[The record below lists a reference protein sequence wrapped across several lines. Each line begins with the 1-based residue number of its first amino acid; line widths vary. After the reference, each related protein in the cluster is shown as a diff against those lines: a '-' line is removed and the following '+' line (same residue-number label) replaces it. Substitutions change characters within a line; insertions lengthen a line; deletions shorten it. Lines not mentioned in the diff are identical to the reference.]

1 MYRIF
6 DRKVTL
12 RPFLGH
18 FHIIK
23 GDKSTN
29 VPGYGLFE
37 YIGEEKIVRKNYRKN
52 AFGEQST
59 PKTAFFLF
67 LVNNSET
74 SPLRMKIFQIFTLSP
89 ISGLIIK
96 IQVRLKISSDAPI

>member
-1 MYRIF
+1 MLKILPSQNGHNNSQLIESTPYREYIYRIF

-23 GDKSTN
+23 GDKSKN
-29 VPGYGLFE
+29 VSGYGLFE

-59 PKTAFFLF
+59 PKTAFF
-67 LVNNSET
+67 
-74 SPLRMKIFQIFTLSP
+74 IFDQKLGNFAT
-89 ISGLIIK
+89 
-96 IQVRLKISSDAPI
+96 